1 MLEEAIRISVAYAHA
16 QEGADVSEA
25 LLRSKIDS
33 IQQQELV
40 VLRLTKRNSNV
51 LDALLNDSQ
60 P

>member
-1 MLEEAIRISVAYAHA
+1 MLEEAIRISVADAYA